1 MKGKD
6 VTVLL
11 MPLRT
16 MCGGLEKKKK
26 NSDKDCSSEIWK
38 LTPMMTR

>member
-26 NSDKDCSSEIWK
+26 T
-38 LTPMMTR
+38 LTKTVPRKSGN